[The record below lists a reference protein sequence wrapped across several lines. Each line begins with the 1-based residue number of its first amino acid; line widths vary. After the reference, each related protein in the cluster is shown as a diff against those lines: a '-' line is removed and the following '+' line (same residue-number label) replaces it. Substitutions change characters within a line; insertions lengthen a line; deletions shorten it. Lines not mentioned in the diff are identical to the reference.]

1 MRVQPIRSLLAE
13 VEADLLAIGL
23 FDKDLTPPA
32 SIEGTSLAET
42 LVRLI
47 EAKELSRSLGDVVP
61 LLGLANS
68 GLAARSV
75 VVFGLG
81 TRDKFDAGVA
91 FSAGSA
97 LGKKLSGRPREHVA
111 V

>member
-1 MRVQPIRSLLAE
+1 MMKVQAIRSLLAA
-13 VEADLLAIGL
+13 VEADVLAIGL
-23 FDKDLTPPA
+23 FDNAPGPPA
-32 SIEGTSLAET
+32 SIGGTPLAES

-47 EAKELSRSLGDVVP
+47 GAKELARSVGEVMP

-81 TRDKFDAGVA
+81 TRDRFDPGAA
-91 FSAGSA
+91 FSAGVA
-97 LGKKLSGRPREHVA
+97 LGKKLSGR
-111 V
+111 